1 MTIHTKNPKSLS
13 LYELNNLV
21 RSTFDTVLYDEY
33 WLKAEIGEVHQNRGH
48 CFLEF
53 VQKDES
59 SNALIAKARGQIW
72 ANKWAVLRPYFEKT
86 TKRSFS
92 SGIQVLVCVELTFH
106 EVYGYSLNVIDID
119 PIYTIGDIARKRQE
133 IIQHLE
139 NAGVLRMNKDLSL
152 PRLLKRVAVISSATA
167 AGYGDFIKQIENN
180 SSGLK
185 FIVKLF
191 PSTMQGDGVEKS
203 VINAL
208 DAIAEEM
215 EHWDVVVIIR
225 GGGASSDL
233 YGFDTLSLAE
243 NVAQFPLP
251 VISGIGHERD
261 DTVVDVVAHT
271 RVKTPTA
278 AAEFIIRHQEAELQ
292 RLQNIKETLTRG
304 CSMLMNNEKIKLERI
319 GNKIPMLWDFIKTK
333 ELRHLDESVMRI
345 QNLTE
350 SSLAAMKMKLDFTY
364 QRLRFTS
371 RAYVE
376 KQKHELEIK
385 ERQIEL
391 SSPERLLK
399 LGYSITRINGKAIST
414 IHSLMPGDVLETM
427 FADGEIQSIVK
438 GLSEKGLSKNNINNN
453 KNKSN

>member
-21 RSTFDTVLYDEY
+21 RSTFDTVLNDEY

-106 EVYGYSLNVIDID
+106 EVYGYSLNVVDID

-139 NAGVLRMNKDLSL
+139 NAGVLRMNKDLPL

-333 ELRHLDESVMRI
+333 ELRHLDESIMRI

-376 KQKHELEIK
+376 KQKHELEMK
-385 ERQIEL
+385 ERQIEM

-414 IHSLMPGDVLETM
+414 IHSLMPGDVLETT

-438 GLSEKGLSKNNINNN
+438 GPSEKELSKNNTNIS